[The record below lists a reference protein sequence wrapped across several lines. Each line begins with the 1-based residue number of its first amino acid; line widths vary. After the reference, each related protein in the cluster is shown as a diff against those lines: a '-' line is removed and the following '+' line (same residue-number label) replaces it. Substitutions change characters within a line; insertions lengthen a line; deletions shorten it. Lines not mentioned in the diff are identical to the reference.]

1 MWTNFL
7 EAQNPKAYLNSFG
20 DLPRIIPSPKPL
32 PPLEFRG
39 SKSNNFRKFD
49 KKSKPKLPNIKIEFK
64 RKSLSR
70 TELTKDSLDEIRSTS
85 SSSDSS
91 PINVAALNHYL
102 PDESGSNN
110 WNGNIIT
117 IENFNLQSNDSNVD
131 ESDNLNTK
139 SSETKDENTISN
151 NQIADSY
158 SEEFERI
165 DAPDSGIKTVRNL
178 MSPDLDNYLNTITN
192 SKKEE
197 KTSL

>member
-1 MWTNFL
+1 
-7 EAQNPKAYLNSFG
+7 
-20 DLPRIIPSPKPL
+20 
-32 PPLEFRG
+32 LEFRG
-39 SKSNNFRKFD
+39 SKSKNGRKFD
-49 KKSKPKLPNIKIEFK
+49 KKPKPKPKLPNIKIEFK

-70 TELTKDSLDEIRSTS
+70 TELTKGSLDEIRSTS

-91 PINVAALNHYL
+91 PINVAVLNHYL
-102 PDESGSNN
+102 PDESDSSN
-110 WNGNIIT
+110 WNRNIIT

-151 NQIADSY
+151 NQITDSH

-165 DAPDSGIKTVRNL
+165 DIPNSGVKTVKDL
-178 MSPDLDNYLNTITN
+178 MSPDLDNYLNRITN
-192 SKKEE
+192 SQKEE